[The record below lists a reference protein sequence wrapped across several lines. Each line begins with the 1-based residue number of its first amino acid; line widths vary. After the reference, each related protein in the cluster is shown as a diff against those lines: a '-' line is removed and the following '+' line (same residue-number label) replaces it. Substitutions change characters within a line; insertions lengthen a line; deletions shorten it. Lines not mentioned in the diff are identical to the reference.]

1 MLDLERGS
9 VLIDGICIADV
20 PRSTVRA
27 RLNALPQEP
36 YFIPDTSIRACID
49 PFSHLEDGQIKS
61 ILQDIRLWE
70 HLGGTD
76 AVLDLVFSE
85 SLLSHGQRQ
94 LLSIGRAMARRASTG
109 NILLLDEA
117 TSQLDPDTEEIVR
130 QVIRRCFS
138 DHTVISIAHR
148 LDTIADYD
156 LIAVLDEGN
165 VIEVGAP
172 SDLLA
177 QTSSAFRQLYN
188 SQRRGDE
195 RT

>member
-1 MLDLERGS
+1 MLDLQRGS
-9 VLIDGICIADV
+9 VLIDGVDTAEV
-20 PRSTVRA
+20 PRSKVRA

-36 YFIPDTSIRACID
+36 YFIPNTSVRACID
-49 PFSHLEDGQIKS
+49 PFSQVEDGEIIS
-61 ILQDIRLWE
+61 ILEEVQLWE
-70 HLGGTD
+70 HLGGTE
-76 AVLDLVFSE
+76 AVLDLVVSD

-94 LLSIGRAMARRASTG
+94 LLSLGRAIARRGSTG

-148 LDTIADYD
+148 LDMIVDYD
-156 LIAVLDEGN
+156 LIVVLDEGN
-165 VIEVGAP
+165 VIEVGAA

-177 QTSSAFRQLYN
+177 QSSSAFRQLYDKQKGGN
-188 SQRRGDE
+188 
-195 RT
+195 